1 MQRSMEEKSTDLT
14 PPYGY
19 LACLFRSFPDIDP
32 PFIGPVRQRAVELL
46 KLQEG
51 DRVLDMGCGL
61 GGSFPYLVHAVGSP
75 GEVVGVEISPVISIN
90 ARKRVEKNGWRNVE
104 VIQADARTVHLTG
117 KFDGLLLF
125 ATDVI
130 FLEDALEN
138 IFPHL
143 RDGARVVLFG
153 AKTLSN
159 RLGKIWNPVLR
170 MLFNFTFST
179 TPKPDNE
186 PWRMV
191 AKRVENLDV
200 EEYFMGLMFLAS
212 GFVSRGERPSK

>member
-1 MQRSMEEKSTDLT
+1 
-14 PPYGY
+14 
-19 LACLFRSFPDIDP
+19 
-32 PFIGPVRQRAVELL
+32 LL

-51 DRVLDMGCGL
+51 DRVLDMGCGP
-61 GGSFPYLVHAVGSP
+61 GGSFPYLVHAVGPS
-75 GEVVGVEISPVISIN
+75 GQVVGVEISPVISIN
-90 ARKRVEKNGWRNVE
+90 ARNRVEKNGWRNVE